1 LFVTGVL
8 QDALHVLQPLR
19 LACISAEQPQTRD
32 LCWLAGVYCFCLQ
45 VFHLPIEEAAKQLG
59 IGQTMLKHY
68 CRKFGIPRWPYRKRQ
83 SVVQLIQSIENH
95 VQVHLTAQSSDC
107 VGLL

>member
-1 LFVTGVL
+1 
-8 QDALHVLQPLR
+8 
-19 LACISAEQPQTRD
+19 
-32 LCWLAGVYCFCLQ
+32 

-83 SVVQLIQSIENH
+83 SVVQLIQSIENYS
-95 VQVHLTAQSSDC
+95 QVRARTNMACGQVLRKQHALHN
-107 VGLL
+107 